1 NISGDLTNVEL
12 NMITMPPGVRVPV
25 EGTGFHDADEYS
37 VFIDGEMYTES
48 GNDKSIVKK
57 GMATLI
63 PKGEKHWCINKTDK
77 PCTLLCMMV
86 K

>member
-1 NISGDLTNVEL
+1 MKIVNISELTSVGQPLYDMRKMFNISGDLTNVEL

-57 GMATLI
+57 GMATL
-63 PKGEKHWCINKTDK
+63 
-77 PCTLLCMMV
+77 
-86 K
+86 